1 MSPDAPLNHEST
13 YFIIQVHFFTPGSC
27 SLQFFTPTSHQNSRA
42 ISPINSKGWPIWET
56 AGFHT
61 RVLSRP
67 IFLSSKWCAIDIS
80 WRYGST
86 TSVATHTG
94 VSWRT
99 FSIIN
104 TLGKVG
110 SSLDSTSLLANLL
123 WFSLMVSASMPQPL
137 IVSVGSV
144 LDFTHTT
151 LTPLIGTIPFTL
163 CCHISMT
170 CRRLA
175 FVIEQGPAIISI
187 PPSTLTQFAPAI
199 NKKLKK

>member
-1 MSPDAPLNHEST
+1 MSNHAST
-13 YFIIQVHFFTPGSC
+13 YFIIPLHFFASGSC
-27 SLQFFTPTSHQNSRA
+27 SLQFFTPTSHQNSLA
-42 ISPINSKGWPIWET
+42 ISPINSSGCPICDT

-61 RVLSRP
+61 KVLHRP
-67 IFLSSKWCAIDIS
+67 IHLSSKWLAIDIN

-94 VSWRT
+94 VSLRT
-99 FSIIN
+99 SSIIR
-104 TLGKVG
+104 TLGNVSK
-110 SSLDSTSLLANLL
+110 SLDNTPRRANFL
-123 WFSLMVSASMPQPL
+123 WFSRIISASIPPPL
-137 IVSVGSV
+137 LVFVGSV
-144 LDFTHTT
+144 RDFTHTT
-151 LTPLIGTIPFTL
+151 LTPLNGTIPFTL